1 MSDLYTVYLPRTAR
15 RLGAETIGLSLRQRR
30 AWYAEEPPATPA
42 PQTPAPDAN
51 KPSSSGVS
59 DSDGEEIPDWVMK
72 DPKAAYAALQKVRR
86 EAEDHRKSVREL
98 TKRVNDFEAAKKQ
111 QEDAELDS
119 QNLWEE
125 KAQKMQKE
133 RDDLA
138 AQLKLERLNSLRS
151 RVGVEFK
158 LPAKLTARLQGETED
173 EIRADAEALA
183 KDLGLDKA
191 PETPAPQQP
200 PPKTPPTGGRQQ
212 TTAVA
217 PGGQPAG
224 ETDEQRRAR
233 LYKRGAVNSPVFRK
247 PDE

>member
-1 MSDLYTVYLPRTAR
+1 MSDLYIVYLPRTAR
-15 RLGAETIGLSLRQRR
+15 RLGTETIGLSLRQRR
-30 AWYAEEPPATPA
+30 AWYADEPPATPA

-86 EAEDHRKSVREL
+86 EAETHRLSSREL
-98 TKRVNDFEAAKKQ
+98 QKKVDEFQAAKKK
-111 QEDAELDS
+111 QEEDELAE
-119 QNLWEE
+119 QNLWQEAAE
-125 KAQKMQKE
+125 KAKKE
-133 RDDLA
+133 RDEALD
-138 AQLKLERLNSLRS
+138 QLKQEKLNSLRT
-151 RVGVEFK
+151 RVGTEFK
-158 LPAKLTARLQGETED
+158 LPAKLTARLQGTTED

-191 PETPAPQQP
+191 AETPAPTQP

-233 LYKRGAVNSPVFRK
+233 LYKRGAINSPVFRK